1 MKWASGPTAAWVDED
16 DLVFEHELQEAAET
30 LKASLRQRLAILE
43 DYDLSA
49 NDIVAEA
56 RRQVATAAVD
66 GDLTK
71 ASDLQELVMQVLL
84 ARDESRL

>member
-1 MKWASGPTAAWVDED
+1 MRRSFGPAAAWVDED
-16 DLVFEHELQEAAET
+16 SLVYEHVLQEAAEV
-30 LKASLRQRLAILE
+30 LKATLRHRLAVLE
-43 DYDLSA
+43 DYGLSA

-56 RRQVATAAVD
+56 RRQVAAAAVD

-84 ARDESRL
+84 AREESRL